1 MAAISI
7 GAISIGAIS
16 MAICATVAPP
26 AAQAGF
32 LYVPQHETAPRTF
45 EAAGSK
51 AAEPADERVRGR
63 MLEGSGGEGA
73 GLWNVQPGEMLR
85 AALSRW
91 GGHRGVEVVF
101 LTDRRYRLHEAR
113 TFAGSF
119 EEAARALF
127 SALSHLP
134 HPPVG
139 EMRADGRTYAVTH
152 RAGGQRESLRR
163 ASPLRT
169 GGGQ

>member
-7 GAISIGAIS
+7 GAISIGCAIS
-16 MAICATVAPP
+16 LSIAVAPP

-32 LYVPQHETAPRTF
+32 LYVPQQETAPRTF
-45 EAAGSK
+45 EAAGSE
-51 AAEPADERVRGR
+51 AAEPADEGARGR
-63 MLEGSGGEGA
+63 MLERSGGEGA
-73 GLWNVQPGEMLR
+73 GPWNVHPGEMLR
-85 AALSRW
+85 DALRRW
-91 GGHRGVEVVF
+91 GGHAGVGVLF
-101 LTDRRYRLHEAR
+101 LTDRRYRLHEGR

-119 EEAARALF
+119 EEAAWALL

-139 EMRADGRTYAVTH
+139 EMRADGRTYAVLH
-152 RAGGQRESLRR
+152 RAGRQQEDLRR
-163 ASPLRT
+163 VSPLRA

>member
-1 MAAISI
+1 MA
-7 GAISIGAIS
+7 AISIGAIS

-45 EAAGSK
+45 EAAGSE
-51 AAEPADERVRGR
+51 AAEPADEGARGR
-63 MLEGSGGEGA
+63 TLERSGGEGA

-85 AALSRW
+85 DALSRW
-91 GGHRGVEVVF
+91 GGNAGVEVLF
-101 LTDRRYRLHEAR
+101 LTDRRYRLHEGRA
-113 TFAGSF
+113 FPGSF
-119 EEAARALF
+119 AEAAQGLF

-139 EMRADGRTYAVTH
+139 EMRADGRTYAVLH
-152 RAGGQRESLRR
+152 RAGRQQESLRR
-163 ASPLRT
+163 VSPLRA